1 MLRLIAILIF
11 CFQIQ
16 NFSAITIYG
25 RAPSYKNKTI
35 KWIKKS
41 DYISNQFTTIN
52 KTKVDS
58 KGNFE
63 LKGDFES
70 SCLTELNIGMSAGL
84 LYVDKNTKN
93 YTIFFPEDS
102 TTSESTLKKHFIQ
115 LIFQDLQSDDLN
127 YLILDFNNQLDY
139 FLFGDNEK
147 LLRFA
152 KQKPE
157 FQDSLNDFK
166 IKIGKKYQNFQ
177 IKFLHNYIRYEVGLI
192 EQMVLEN
199 KGEKFKYYIYKNY
212 LSQHQINYNNNAYM
226 DFFNKFYDKPFR
238 LPKSDIIEKVNFAI
252 NNLNSFEELSKA
264 LENSIYFQ
272 EKKLSE
278 LAIIKGLGNAFFSN
292 EYDKNNVLS
301 ILEEIA
307 LNSMWDNHKKI
318 AENMI
323 FTIKKLLPNTFAPL
337 FSLKNQYDSIINLK
351 SLKGKYTYINFFSSW
366 NSESL
371 HDMEIINQ
379 LQKKYTF
386 INFVS
391 INLDDNINNYNDY
404 IKNHNQYTWNI
415 CNYDNKIEIFE
426 NYSIDHLPTYVLINP
441 NGTICQYPAYPPSPL
456 YNNSS
461 IDETFFDIDKKIN
474 KKETF
479 KIGGKN

>member
-11 CFQIQ
+11 CFQLQ

-58 KGNFE
+58 TGNFE

-212 LSQHQINYNNNAYM
+212 LT
-226 DFFNKFYDKPFR
+226 
-238 LPKSDIIEKVNFAI
+238 
-252 NNLNSFEELSKA
+252 
-264 LENSIYFQ
+264 
-272 EKKLSE
+272 
-278 LAIIKGLGNAFFSN
+278 
-292 EYDKNNVLS
+292 
-301 ILEEIA
+301 
-307 LNSMWDNHKKI
+307 KKI
-318 AENMI
+318 D
-323 FTIKKLLPNTFAPL
+323 
-337 FSLKNQYDSIINLK
+337 SL
-351 SLKGKYTYINFFSSW
+351 
-366 NSESL
+366 
-371 HDMEIINQ
+371 
-379 LQKKYTF
+379 
-386 INFVS
+386 
-391 INLDDNINNYNDY
+391 
-404 IKNHNQYTWNI
+404 
-415 CNYDNKIEIFE
+415 
-426 NYSIDHLPTYVLINP
+426 
-441 NGTICQYPAYPPSPL
+441 
-456 YNNSS
+456 
-461 IDETFFDIDKKIN
+461 
-474 KKETF
+474 
-479 KIGGKN
+479 